1 MPVRSARARATRA
14 GGGAAALGPSA
25 FARPARPGARSRP
38 VAVPAGG
45 GRARPVAR
53 VRARV
58 ASCELLPHGSPV
70 REPPVRGFASA
81 VTGPLGRRSPLRI
94 PVSVSY
100 APVTRGGTIPRSRGR
115 RHAVGP
121 RRDADGRGPVRLRR
135 GVPDPR
141 ATRER
146 HRITAP
152 ILAILHL
159 HLRTAGATLLPPRT
173 RAPPPM

>member
-1 MPVRSARARATRA
+1 MPPWPCGVRSARESDA
-14 GGGAAALGPSA
+14 GGAAALGPSA

-58 ASCELLPHGSPV
+58 ASCELLHGSPV

-121 RRDADGRGPVRLRR
+121 RRDGRGPVRLRR